1 MTELSLIPDELPRR
15 EPIGWR
21 CHWMV
26 AADYIRSA
34 AERTAAGY
42 SDFPTREAAEA
53 ERDRLRWRDEVVVT
67 VTPIWPRARNQTKR
81 ALRQALDAVG
91 WPIQMAPPK

>member
-53 ERDRLRWRDEVVVT
+53 ERDRLRRRDEVVAT
-67 VTPIWPRARNQTKR
+67 VTPIWPRARQQTKR
-81 ALRQALDAVG
+81 ALREALDAAG
-91 WPIQMAPPK
+91 WPVQMAPPK